1 MELVTDMFK
10 GYSDHPARTMSM
22 RSMDCVMRGDREGWL
37 SLWAEDGWVED
48 PIGQSFIDPTG
59 LGHHGPDA
67 RAAFWDNNI
76 GSTEGIEFE
85 LKDSFACGN
94 EVANV
99 ATIHI
104 SLPGGTTS
112 RCEGVFVYRLNDEGK
127 LLSLRAY
134 WELDRMM
141 ATMSSPAE

>member
-1 MELVTDMFK
+1 MVMAETALA
-10 GYSDHPARTMSM
+10 AREMSK
-22 RSMDCVMRGDREGWL
+22 RSMAAVKARDKEAWL
-37 SLWAEDGWVED
+37 ALWADDGWVED
-48 PIGQSFIDPTG
+48 PIGESFIDPTG
-59 LGHHGPDA
+59 LGHHGPEG

-76 GSTEGIEFE
+76 GSTESIEFE

-104 SLPGGTTS
+104 TLPGGTTS
-112 RCEGVFVYRLNDEGK
+112 RCEGVFVYRVDGEGK
-127 LLSLRAY
+127 LRSLRAY

-141 ATMSSPAE
+141 ATMAGPST